1 MNTVNNPKAKFKFS
15 FKWIVFILVLIALL
29 AYGVKSLF
37 FPDQNKDLKPKQGP
51 QTIVSTKVIK
61 KDFPVIIE
69 TSGNIVAANIVDVRP
84 QVTNVISKIHFKD
97 GQNVKAGDLLFSLDN
112 RADLANYEKAKA
124 LADDAQR
131 QYQRS
136 LELLKQNFIS
146 QATVDTTL
154 ANANSAVATA
164 NAAAVTLSY
173 DSIRSPIS
181 GRAGVINVFLGQLV
195 QPGNVI
201 STQTTSASTSSLGSM
216 VTITQLNPIHVQ
228 FMIPEAHMASLLQLQ
243 KSSGALQVKI
253 DIGNGQSKQGKVFV
267 IDNQIDPSIGSVK
280 VKASLDNSDDSLAPG
295 GFVNVTLQTNILKD
309 NLVVPS
315 QSIISNTNGDQIY
328 VIENGDT
335 VALKKIKILAQ
346 NNGFAAVSGVNEN
359 DRIVVEG
366 KQNLRPG
373 SKVVEA
379 SAGKEEN
386 KKPPK
391 VEDAA
396 KSQ

>member
-1 MNTVNNPKAKFKFS
+1 MNNANNPKAKFKFS
-15 FKWIVFILVLIALL
+15 IKWLVFILVLIALL
-29 AYGVKSLF
+29 AYGVKSFF
-37 FPDQNKDLKPKQGP
+37 FPDQSKDLKPKQGP

-84 QVTNVISKIHFKD
+84 QVTNVIAKIHIKD

-154 ANANSAVATA
+154 ANANSAMATA

-195 QPGNVI
+195 QPGNVV

-216 VTITQLNPIHVQ
+216 VTITQLNPINVQ
-228 FMIPEAHMASLLQLQ
+228 FMIPEAYMASLLQLQ
-243 KSSGALQVKI
+243 KSSDALQVKI
-253 DIGNGQSKQGKVFV
+253 DIGNGQTKQGQVFV
-267 IDNQIDPSIGSVK
+267 IDNQIDTSIGSVK

-295 GFVNVTLQTNILKD
+295 RFVSVTLQTNILKD

-346 NNGFAAVSGVNEN
+346 NNGFAAVSGVNEG

-379 SAGKEEN
+379 SARKEEN